1 MSNVIKVLDTTV
13 VERTING
20 KNGQQV
26 LRSQRAALD
35 LGGGYSLPF
44 RVELG
49 TGPVHPVGDYTIDPQ
64 CFALN
69 QYGDLTLG
77 RVKIVPLAAPRVAAP
92 AARG

>member
-1 MSNVIKVLDTTV
+1 MSNLVKVLDTNV

-35 LGGGYSLPF
+35 LGSGYSLPF

-49 TGPVHPVGDYTIDPQ
+49 TGAVHPVGDYHIDPQ

-77 RVKIVPLAAPRVAAP
+77 RVKLIP
-92 AARG
+92 AAARPLTSAPKAG